1 MEYSMGHGIAQNL
14 VNMVAYRKRIGDM
27 YRDLGLHAEA
37 EKHYSRATVLTKE
50 IEELIAGV
58 SL

>member
-1 MEYSMGHGIAQNL
+1 MGHGIAQNL